1 MRNFHLRQFR
11 SSSGLTLVELMV
23 TVAIIAIIATIS
35 CIAIIATISWN
46 LYDQQAAKNRRTDA
60 IIALQGARV
69 AMEQMRG
76 DTGSYNAAA
85 LGNYLANHPGSVP
98 GASYQDCSSGRGY
111 TGVGGGPF
119 TSCRGYYTIT
129 VAVPNA
135 DSYTLTAT
143 AGALQIAEDGR
154 CRDFTLNQAGVQGVA
169 GGLPG
174 TVAECWSQ

>member
-1 MRNFHLRQFR
+1 MKQFKLNR
-11 SSSGLTLVELMV
+11 GLTLVELMV
-23 TVAIIAIIATIS
+23 TVAVIAIL
-35 CIAIIATISWN
+35 ATISWN
-46 LYDQQAAKNRRTDA
+46 FYDQQAAKNRRTDA
-60 IIALQGARV
+60 IVALQGARV

-85 LGNYLANHPGSVP
+85 LGNYLASHPGSAP

-111 TGVGGGPF
+111 TGGVGGPF
-119 TSCRGYYTIT
+119 ISCRGYYTIT

-154 CRDFTLNQAGVQGVA
+154 CRDFTLNQAGVQGIA